1 MSNKRRGARSII
13 SGSCYIMCVVTCL
26 YSRSCLAVKVDVETV
41 HVTQQNGV
49 GVTFSADVNELKL
62 LLRNQVSRLVSL
74 VWRMVHVGTFLV
86 TGCCLVGLL
95 VGWSIIGQSTI
106 NF

>member
-1 MSNKRRGARSII
+1 
-13 SGSCYIMCVVTCL
+13 MCVVTCL

-62 LLRNQVSRLVSL
+62 LLRNQVSRLLSH
-74 VWRMVHVGTFLV
+74 VWRMVYVGKFLV
-86 TGCCLVGLL
+86 TGRL
-95 VGWSIIGQSTI
+95 VGWFVGRLVDHWSVDNQFLMLLGATVYA
-106 NF
+106 

>member
-1 MSNKRRGARSII
+1 
-13 SGSCYIMCVVTCL
+13 
-26 YSRSCLAVKVDVETV
+26 LAVKVDVETV

-74 VWRMVHVGTFLV
+74 VWRMVHVGGFLP
-86 TGCCLVGLL
+86 TGRSVVRL
-95 VGWSIIGQSTI
+95 VGW
-106 NF
+106 